1 MCCAFRM
8 KPALPWP
15 PIPATPGASSS
26 LPPALWQKPPP
37 LRYRGY
43 YYDAETALYY
53 LQSRYYDPTACR
65 FLNADGYA
73 STGQG
78 IVGTNMFAY
87 CNNDP
92 ILFVDFSGSRAVV
105 RHDGSGFSAM
115 AMASA
120 RTYSSAKEAA
130 ISFAESTYAAT
141 AYIRHARAFRANIR
155 HGPIWR

>member
-1 MCCAFRM
+1 M
-8 KPALPWP
+8 
-15 PIPATPGASSS
+15 G
-26 LPPALWQKPPP
+26 
-37 LRYRGY
+37 
-43 YYDAETALYY
+43 
-53 LQSRYYDPTACR
+53 
-65 FLNADGYA
+65 N
-73 STGQG
+73 
-78 IVGTNMFAY
+78 NMFAY

-141 AYIRHARAFRANIR
+141 AYIRHARTFRANIR